1 MQCNSVLIILLF
13 SLSSIQLGTFAV
25 PTGGVGIPSMKFDNN
40 KLLRSSGTA
49 RDVSPMQRQRRR
61 QQQHEQQQR
70 KLSVSGVLGFSSWIP
85 TLYNK
90 VNKKNSNHHSCR
102 KKHWWNT
109 HCSGSS
115 SYSKVTTTTTT
126 TVETTYEGDV
136 VETYEGDDGRSYIQS
151 SQSAVIDSSSSSS
164 SGTNNASSH
173 KGANVFIFFLA
184 LFAGAAIGIALMAYG
199 VSVDVTCVYI
209 VYDIHY
215 LIRSHS
221 IFEYNK
227 AHNEFFY
234 HTTLFSAS
242 YKKEDYAKNRK
253 DNTSDQYQKVLQDMQ
268 KISVVVTEQS
278 LERYRVMSMTT
289 MIITRLAHRR

>member
-13 SLSSIQLGTFAV
+13 SLSSIQFGTFAV
-25 PTGGVGIPSMKFDNN
+25 PTGGVGTTRIPSMKFDNN

-90 VNKKNSNHHSCR
+90 VNKKSSNHHSCR

-199 VSVDVTCVYI
+199 VSDDVTCVYI
-209 VYDIHY
+209 VYAI
-215 LIRSHS
+215 LPFVS
-221 IFEYNK
+221 FP
-227 AHNEFFY
+227 
-234 HTTLFSAS
+234 
-242 YKKEDYAKNRK
+242 
-253 DNTSDQYQKVLQDMQ
+253 
-268 KISVVVTEQS
+268 
-278 LERYRVMSMTT
+278 
-289 MIITRLAHRR
+289 